1 MKKLLNLEYAGIHGA
16 YWMFYGVISSFASVF
31 LLAKGFSN
39 WHIGLVLAVANV
51 LAVVMQPLVADI
63 ADRSGRLSVIG
74 ISKILTVMMMA
85 ATTCLFIMD
94 GSMAALSVI
103 FVLLIAWHTILRPLF
118 NSLTFILEET
128 GVDINFGVARSMGS
142 LTYAALVAVL
152 GTVVE
157 KYGVMTLPVT
167 GELILVMLLLSLIVT
182 GRSYKKGM
190 RIRDNGVK
198 ESCGEA
204 LTDTDDGDG
213 ESETE
218 AVNLMMFIRR
228 NKLFFIVNLG
238 VIGLYFSNSVLN
250 NYMMQIVD
258 GVGGTSE
265 DMGRILSVMAFCEI
279 PALVCFDWLRKRF
292 SCQGM
297 IKVAAVGFTVKIA
310 MCWLADSVI
319 MILIAQFAQMV
330 SFGLFVPAM
339 VRFIDEIMS
348 KGEAVKGQALF
359 TTMVTATTV
368 ISSLLGGAIL
378 DMGGAKTLTFTS
390 TLVTAAGAAVVIAA
404 VGRIEKKQR
413 VK

>member
-94 GSMAALSVI
+94 ISMAALSVI

-198 ESCGEA
+198 A
-204 LTDTDDGDG
+204 I
-213 ESETE
+213 
-218 AVNLMMFIRR
+218 VRR
-228 NKLFFIVNLG
+228 G
-238 VIGLYFSNSVLN
+238 SDRHRRW
-250 NYMMQIVD
+250 Q
-258 GVGGTSE
+258 T
-265 DMGRILSVMAFCEI
+265 A
-279 PALVCFDWLRKRF
+279 
-292 SCQGM
+292 
-297 IKVAAVGFTVKIA
+297 KVRRR
-310 MCWLADSVI
+310 L
-319 MILIAQFAQMV
+319 
-330 SFGLFVPAM
+330 
-339 VRFIDEIMS
+339 
-348 KGEAVKGQALF
+348 
-359 TTMVTATTV
+359 
-368 ISSLLGGAIL
+368 
-378 DMGGAKTLTFTS
+378 
-390 TLVTAAGAAVVIAA
+390 
-404 VGRIEKKQR
+404 
-413 VK
+413 

>member
-1 MKKLLNLEYAGIHGA
+1 MKKLLNLEYAGIHSA

-63 ADRSGRLSVIG
+63 ADRSRRLSVIG

-128 GVDINFGVARSMGS
+128 GVGINFGVARSMGS

-167 GELILVMLLLSLIVT
+167 GEIILVMLLLSLIVT

-190 RIRDNGVK
+190 RLRDEGMK

-204 LTDTDDGDG
+204 LTDIDDDAG
-213 ESETE
+213 ESEE
-218 AVNLMMFIRR
+218 DVNLMMFIRR

-310 MCWLADSVI
+310 MCWLADSVT

-378 DMGGAKTLTFTS
+378 DMGGAKILTFAS
-390 TLVTAAGAAVVIAA
+390 TIVTAAGAVVVIAA
-404 VGRIEKKQR
+404 VGRIGR
-413 VK
+413 RRG